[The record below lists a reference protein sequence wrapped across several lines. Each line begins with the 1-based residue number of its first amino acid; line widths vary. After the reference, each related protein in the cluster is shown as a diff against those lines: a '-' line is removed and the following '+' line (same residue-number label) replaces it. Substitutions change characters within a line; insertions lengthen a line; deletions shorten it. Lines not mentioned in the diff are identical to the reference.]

1 MRVIA
6 GGLRG
11 RRIDAPRSGVRPT
24 YDRVRESLFGIVG
37 TRTEGANVLDL
48 FAGSGILG
56 IECLSRGA
64 LAVTFV
70 ERDPSTLAVV
80 RANVDRLGI
89 ADASE
94 LLRVDAIRFLTRPA
108 SGRSFDIVFVD
119 PPYESGLAERAL
131 ALLSTWRGLAPGALV
146 VVEARAGGEL
156 PESSG
161 TLRRTRRKRYGSI
174 EIDFYEALP
183 RCGAGKEET

>member
-6 GGLRG
+6 GELRG

-37 TRTEGANVLDL
+37 ARTEGANVLDL
-48 FAGSGILG
+48 FAGSGSLG

-64 LAVTFV
+64 VAATFV
-70 ERDPSTLAVV
+70 ERDPRTLAVL
-80 RANVDRLGI
+80 RANVDRLGL
-89 ADASE
+89 ADAAE
-94 LLRVDAIRFLTRPA
+94 LLRVDAMRFLAGPA

-119 PPYESGLAERAL
+119 PPYESGLAEKAL
-131 ALLSTWRGLAPGALV
+131 ALLSAGRAVAPGALV
-146 VVEARAGGEL
+146 VVETRAGGEL

-161 TLRRTRRKRYGSI
+161 VLTRARRKRYGSI
-174 EIDFYEALP
+174 EIGFYEALP
-183 RCGAGKEET
+183 RRQAGKEET